1 MKERII
7 ELRNALDISQAELG
21 RKIGI
26 SRSGVSA
33 IENGTRE
40 INERHIRLILSAFP
54 RVSESWLRTGE
65 GTMFNETPP
74 SIVDVV
80 NTFGFPDIVRIMLE
94 AFDELD
100 DETKESVTT
109 YTRDFL
115 AKVYENYHG
124 ADADPAADD
133 DLQQENDPHG
143 SIMDR
148 IPTTEEE
155 INAEVESYRRQLQT
169 QAKMAPS
176 QSAGSDDIAKIS

>member
-1 MKERII
+1 MVERFLQ
-7 ELRNALDISQAELG
+7 LRKTLGLSQEEFSSKL
-21 RKIGI
+21 GI
-26 SRSGVSA
+26 SRSGYSD
-33 IENGTRE
+33 IEHRRTPAQ
-40 INERHIRLILSAFP
+40 ERHIRLILSAFP

-100 DETKESVTT
+100 EETKKSVTR

-124 ADADPAADD
+124 ADD

-176 QSAGSDDIAKIS
+176 HSAGSDDIAKIS

>member
-1 MKERII
+1 MVERFLQ
-7 ELRNALDISQAELG
+7 LRKTLGLSQEEFSSKL
-21 RKIGI
+21 GI
-26 SRSGVSA
+26 SRSGYSD
-33 IENGTRE
+33 IEHRRTPAQ
-40 INERHIRLILSAFP
+40 ERHIRLILSAFP

-65 GTMFNETPP
+65 GTMFTETPP

-124 ADADPAADD
+124 TDADPAADD

-155 INAEVESYRRQLQT
+155 IDAEVESYRRQLQT

>member
-1 MKERII
+1 MVERFLQ
-7 ELRNALDISQAELG
+7 LRKALGLSQEEFSS
-21 RKIGI
+21 KIGM
-26 SRSGVSA
+26 SRSGYSDV
-33 IENGTRE
+33 ENRR
-40 INERHIRLILSAFP
+40 NPVQERHIRLILSAFP
-54 RVSESWLRTGE
+54 RVSEPWIRTGE

-80 NTFGFPDIVRIMLE
+80 NTFEFPDIVRLMLE

-100 DETKESVTT
+100 DETKESVTK
-109 YTRDFL
+109 YTREFL
-115 AKVYENYHG
+115 AKVYENYH

-143 SIMDR
+143 SIIDR

-176 QSAGSDDIAKIS
+176 HSAGSDDIAKIS